1 MRHLSDQQTRL
12 LQKHILDIRGTID
25 EETADYVRNALT
37 ELAAAGTPPIKI
49 LITSSGGD
57 VDIGLHIYDGVACYR
72 NTVEGIVIGFARSM
86 AAIILQGCDVRMCL
100 PHSKILIHH
109 VSQRQVKLDDMRDET
124 KRMDILAKTEV
135 NQNYLYK
142 ILAERTGKT
151 IEVIR
156 CECEK
161 DRNMTA
167 EEALEFG
174 LIDEIVP
181 TRKFIR
187 REVEKK

>member
-37 ELAAAGTPPIKI
+37 ELAAAGTPPI
-49 LITSSGGD
+49 
-57 VDIGLHIYDGVACYR
+57 
-72 NTVEGIVIGFARSM
+72 
-86 AAIILQGCDVRMCL
+86 
-100 PHSKILIHH
+100 KILIHH